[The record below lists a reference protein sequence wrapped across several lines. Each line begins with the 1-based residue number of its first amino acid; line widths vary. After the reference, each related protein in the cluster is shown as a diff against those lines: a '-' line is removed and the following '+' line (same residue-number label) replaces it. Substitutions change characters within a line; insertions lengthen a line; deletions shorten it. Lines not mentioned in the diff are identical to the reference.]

1 MAKQVQ
7 LRRGTT
13 AALSTVTGVEGELFV
28 DTTKDTIT
36 VHDGYQAGGRPLLR
50 EDLSNLAAG
59 AVTPTMLASGSANQL
74 LATNSAGNAVHHVDV
89 NNTLLPGRLL
99 AAQTFYTGGANGTQ
113 TTRPIG
119 GSTHTWTKPAGCRY
133 VLVYVTGGG
142 GGCRINHSNY
152 RMAGGGG
159 GGTAIGWHDV
169 TAVSTVAITIGAGGN
184 QVNGGR
190 GGQGGTSSFGSYCSA
205 TGGQGGTTDS
215 PHQGGIGGNA
225 SGGFM
230 NIIGGDG
237 TMSHSADR
245 EGGGGS
251 SFWHSSG
258 SDHYSSN
265 SAADAVRT
273 TGYYG
278 SGGGG
283 GYYGGNS
290 VSGTYGD
297 GGAGVVVVYSY
308 S

>member
-7 LRRGTT
+7 FRRGTT
-13 AALSTVTGVEGELFV
+13 AQLSTVTGVEGELFV

-59 AVTPTMLASGSANQL
+59 AITPAMLASGSANQL
-74 LATNSAGNAVHHVDV
+74 LATNAAGNAIHHVDV

-99 AAQTFYTGGANGTQ
+99 ACQTFYAGGANGTN
-113 TTRPIG
+113 TTRPHT
-119 GSTHTWTKPAGCRY
+119 SATATWTKPAGCRY
-133 VLVYVTGGG
+133 ALVYVTGGG
-142 GGCRINHSNY
+142 GGARHNHTNY
-152 RMAGGGG
+152 RIAGGGG

-169 TAVSTVAITIGAGGN
+169 SAVSTVAITIGSGGAN
-184 QVNGGR
+184 TTSGR
-190 GGQGGTSSFGSYCSA
+190 GGSGGTSSFGSYSSA

-215 PHQGGIGGNA
+215 PHQGGIGGGA

-237 TMSHSADR
+237 TMAHSADR

-251 SFWHSSG
+251 SFWHKSG

-265 SAADAVRT
+265 AANDAVRT
-273 TGYYG
+273 NGYFV

-283 GYYGGNS
+283 GYYSNNG

-297 GGAGVVVVYSY
+297 GGSGVVVVYSY